1 MKYRHI
7 FMLRFHKIV
16 IENTPKLITNY
27 QRGQQNDLAD
37 DYDTWKMEVPGTE
50 LIGPSALSAATQF

>member
-1 MKYRHI
+1 
-7 FMLRFHKIV
+7 MLRFHKIF